1 MNPEAQLDE
10 ILRRLFGKP
19 RKGMSLYDLI
29 LAYARA
35 HEERKIEKELTE
47 STRERRPNKY
57 RQPFVWEEE
66 FFLNKPRATANFDL
80 LVSAVKQLRL
90 YHDSRAHAK
99 GGRVSDFEK
108 ANLIADAS
116 IHFEDGLTNKEA
128 WERLREG
135 RPWLKYKNFLKTYVP
150 HAKNAAKK
158 RERLGLKGQLVLAR
172 KST

>member
-35 HEERKIEKELTE
+35 DEERKIERELTE
-47 STRERRPNKY
+47 STRERRPNRYQKELVLGEV
-57 RQPFVWEEE
+57 FW
-66 FFLNKPRATANFDL
+66 LNSARATANFDL

-90 YHDSRAHAK
+90 YHDSREHAK

-116 IHFEDGLTNKEA
+116 IHFEDGLSNKEA

-135 RPWLKYKNFLKTYVP
+135 RPWLKYKNFCKTYVR
-150 HAKNAAKK
+150 HAKNAAKE
-158 RERLGLKGQLVLAR
+158 RERLGLKG
-172 KST
+172 SYS

>member
-35 HEERKIEKELTE
+35 YEEKKIEKELYE

-57 RQPFVWEEE
+57 RQRLVWGGA
-66 FFLNKPRATANFDL
+66 FFLNKPIASFDL

-90 YHDSRAHAK
+90 YHDSREHAK

-116 IHFEDGLTNKEA
+116 IHFEDGLTSKEA
-128 WERLREG
+128 WERLIEG
-135 RPWLKYKNFLKTYVP
+135 RPWLKYNNFCKTYVP
-150 HAKNAAKK
+150 HAKNAAKE
-158 RERLGLKGQLVLAR
+158 RERLGLKDTRPRA
-172 KST
+172 KIH